1 MPLYIGKNYGK
12 ESTSVQSIFRLKGN
26 DEDALTYALGFLL
39 AHDYE
44 FCDKFVRRLKLAP
57 RQPIG
62 QDYFIRLQEVTG
74 RGYGRRDIAIESG
87 GTRIVLEA
95 KIGRAEPTAEQ
106 LLKYGA
112 EQDLWKDFKTRR
124 VASLTQVELSA
135 ETREKA
141 CLRLSK
147 NGIRFSSV
155 RWHEVIDLALRHRP
169 TDGSDV
175 SRYLFDQFNRFI
187 RSDYQ
192 MKYHDAEVSI
202 QDVNSR
208 NAEIFEKGWMYV
220 TSTGDKSAPLY
231 FAPYFTKEN
240 PNSGIS
246 MMSRVLHTEVVV
258 LPGDPVP
265 FIDPS
270 KAKHSE
276 RWKCGLEMIKERARN
291 EKWKSAERR
300 LLYLDEPMVI
310 ATTPITKRCFNTTDS
325 PKKFNSQIAKGFHLR
340 FDELLRY
347 GLGFGSS

>member
-1 MPLYIGKNYGK
+1 
-12 ESTSVQSIFRLKGN
+12 
-26 DEDALTYALGFLL
+26 
-39 AHDYE
+39 
-44 FCDKFVRRLKLAP
+44 
-57 RQPIG
+57 
-62 QDYFIRLQEVTG
+62 
-74 RGYGRRDIAIESG
+74 
-87 GTRIVLEA
+87 
-95 KIGRAEPTAEQ
+95 
-106 LLKYGA
+106 
-112 EQDLWKDFKTRR
+112 
-124 VASLTQVELSA
+124 
-135 ETREKA
+135 
-141 CLRLSK
+141 
-147 NGIRFSSV
+147 
-155 RWHEVIDLALRHRP
+155 
-169 TDGSDV
+169 
-175 SRYLFDQFNRFI
+175 
-187 RSDYQ
+187 

-208 NAEIFEKGWMYV
+208 NAEIFEKGWTYV